1 MTSLYSTTVSP
12 VKDGLSSPLF
22 RPSNTGKPP
31 LRALYDLLIAPM
43 EGVCMGVSKIY
54 ISIHDLNLSSLWF
67 FTQICVLRLPS
78 TSLYTGPDAQ

>member
-12 VKDGLSSPLF
+12 VKDGFSSPVF

-43 EGVCMGVSKIY
+43 EGVCMCVCWQRY
-54 ISIHDLNLSSLWF
+54 IFQFTVDLPFYSLLH
-67 FTQICVLRLPS
+67 QPVMVPVHMCLHRV
-78 TSLYTGPDAQ
+78 